1 MRARRAAFQI
11 VFSSMLDTS
20 RGMERR
26 RLGRSDL
33 QVTRLALGS
42 WRTFERIPRE
52 RGAEVMRAA
61 REAGIAFLD
70 DARYNDETGR
80 APIPTG
86 YSEVVFGELFRA
98 AGWVRDEVVVANKL
112 WWEFWPDQTAE
123 QEIDGSLGRMG
134 LDHIDLIYAE
144 RLPDGLS
151 VQDAVRAVAALV
163 SAGKARAWGVLNWPA
178 ARIAE
183 AAAFAAAESL
193 PGPCAVQ
200 LPYSLVR
207 RSPVEDPDVVAALRD
222 GGVSV
227 VASAVMEGGAL
238 TGRGSLRDDRATDE
252 MRREGARVR
261 EVAGELGV
269 PAAALAIAFALANPD
284 VASVLFGASRPEQI
298 AENIAA
304 LDVTAEQ
311 LDRAVGHG
319 PAGG

>member
-1 MRARRAAFQI
+1 MGG
-11 VFSSMLDTS
+11 SEL
-20 RGMERR
+20 E
-26 RLGRSDL
+26 
-33 QVTRLALGS
+33 VTRLALGS

-52 RGAEVMRAA
+52 RGVAVMRAA

-70 DARYNDETGR
+70 DARYNDETAT

-98 AGWVRDEVVVANKL
+98 TGWVRDEVVVANKL
-112 WWEFWPDQTAE
+112 WWEFWPEQSAE

-134 LDHIDLIYAE
+134 LDHVDLIYAE
-144 RLPDGLS
+144 RLPAGLS
-151 VQDAVRAVAALV
+151 VEDAVRAVAALV
-163 SAGKARAWGVLNWPA
+163 GTGKARAWGVLNWPA

-183 AAAFAAAESL
+183 AASFAAAEGL
-193 PGPCAVQ
+193 PGPCAAQ

-222 GGVSV
+222 GGISV

-238 TGRGSLRDDRATDE
+238 TGRGELRDDRATDE
-252 MRREGARVR
+252 MRRAGARVR
-261 EVAGELGV
+261 RVAAELGV
-269 PAAALAIAFALANPD
+269 PAGALAIAFALANPA

-298 AENIAA
+298 AENVAA

-311 LDRAVGHG
+311 LARL
-319 PAGG
+319 

>member
-1 MRARRAAFQI
+1 
-11 VFSSMLDTS
+11 
-20 RGMERR
+20 MERR
-26 RLGRSDL
+26 ALGRSEL
-33 QVTRLALGS
+33 EVTPLALGS

-52 RGAEVMRAA
+52 RGAAVMRAA

-70 DARYNDETGR
+70 DARYNDESGT

-86 YSEVVFGELFRA
+86 YSEIVFGELFRA

-112 WWEFWPDQTAE
+112 WWEFWPEQSAE

-134 LDHIDLIYAE
+134 LEHLDLIYAE
-144 RLPDGLS
+144 RLPGGLS
-151 VQDAVRAVAALV
+151 VPDAVRAVAALV
-163 SAGKARAWGVLNWPA
+163 SAGKARAWGLLNWPA
-178 ARIAE
+178 ARMAE
-183 AAAFAAAESL
+183 AAAFAAAEGL
-193 PGPCAVQ
+193 PGPCAAQ
-200 LPYSLVR
+200 LPYSIVR
-207 RSPVEDPDVVAALRD
+207 RSPVEDADVVAALRD

-238 TGRGSLRDDRATDE
+238 TGRSALRDDRATDE

-284 VASVLFGASRPEQI
+284 VASALFGASRPEQI
-298 AENIAA
+298 ADSVAA

-311 LDRAVGHG
+311 LARL
-319 PAGG
+319 

>member
-1 MRARRAAFQI
+1 
-11 VFSSMLDTS
+11 
-20 RGMERR
+20 MERR
-26 RLGRSDL
+26 RLGRSEL
-33 QVTRLALGS
+33 EVTRLALGS

-112 WWEFWPDQTAE
+112 WWEFWPDQTAG

-163 SAGKARAWGVLNWPA
+163 SAGKARAWGLLNWPA
-178 ARIAE
+178 PRIAE
-183 AAAFAAAESL
+183 AAAFAAAQGL
-193 PGPCAVQ
+193 PGPCAAQ

-207 RSPVEDPDVVAALRD
+207 RSPVEDPGVVAALRD

-238 TGRGSLRDDRATDE
+238 TGRSALRDDRATEE
-252 MRREGARVR
+252 MRSAGARVR
-261 EVAGELGV
+261 EVAVELGV
-269 PAAALAIAFALANPD
+269 PPAALAIAFALANPD

-298 AENIAA
+298 AENVAA
-304 LDVTAEQ
+304 LDVTADQ
-311 LDRAVGHG
+311 LDRAVRNGA
-319 PAGG
+319 AGG